1 MSKPQRLLSAQGQSM
16 MQEGGRQQRP
26 PLPSHTKFE
35 GLDPAPPPPPIDKP
49 LAVVDDEGPAE
60 YIDTATGKRTTEPKP
75 CCGCRTC
82 DFRFPL
88 EMDEETSKVYRE
100 AKYCG
105 LSYTFISSWCLMLV
119 FGTVAAGGIVAVG
132 FLDPKM
138 LQYQIVGII
147 LAIVFGVGLPVFI
160 VFWVCV
166 QREARD
172 IRRQYRVMKNK
183 EQVYKEENNAL
194 TDDMKKKNNQ
204 KDEEEKE
211 VEKNKND
218 IKVDVESPRTPGA
231 AKRGHIDEEMLAL
244 IEAVTTKK
252 NVVLGKSDNRIIAQ
266 VKNNA

>member
-1 MSKPQRLLSAQGQSM
+1 MSKPQRIVSAQGQSM

-26 PLPSHTKFE
+26 PLPPPTKFE
-35 GLDPAPPPPPIDKP
+35 GIDPAPPPPPIDAP
-49 LAVVDDEGPAE
+49 LAVVGDEGPAE
-60 YIDTATGKRTTEPKP
+60 YIDTATGKRTSQPKP

-138 LQYQIVGII
+138 LQYQIVGIV
-147 LAIVFGVGLPVFI
+147 LAVAFGVGLPVFI

-172 IRRQYRVMKNK
+172 IRRQYRAMKNK

-194 TDDMKKKNNQ
+194 VDNEKEKNKLKNSR
-204 KDEEEKE
+204 KDEEEGKE
-211 VEKNKND
+211 REKSGND
-218 IKVDVESPRTPGA
+218 TAVDVCRPRTPG
-231 AKRGHIDEEMLAL
+231 GEDIQLLLDD
-244 IEAVTTKK
+244 V
-252 NVVLGKSDNRIIAQ
+252 
-266 VKNNA
+266 

>member
-1 MSKPQRLLSAQGQSM
+1 M

-26 PLPSHTKFE
+26 PLPPPTKFE
-35 GLDPAPPPPPIDKP
+35 GIDPAPPPPPIDAP
-49 LAVVDDEGPAE
+49 LAVVGDEGPAE
-60 YIDTATGKRTTEPKP
+60 YIDTATGKRTSQPKP

-138 LQYQIVGII
+138 LQYQIVGIV
-147 LAIVFGVGLPVFI
+147 LAVAFGVGLPVFI

-172 IRRQYRVMKNK
+172 IRRQYPSHE
-183 EQVYKEENNAL
+183 EQRTGLQGRE
-194 TDDMKKKNNQ
+194 Q
-204 KDEEEKE
+204 R
-211 VEKNKND
+211 
-218 IKVDVESPRTPGA
+218 PR
-231 AKRGHIDEEMLAL
+231 R
-244 IEAVTTKK
+244 
-252 NVVLGKSDNRIIAQ
+252 
-266 VKNNA
+266 

>member
-1 MSKPQRLLSAQGQSM
+1 MSIVGHRTGIGIDPSSLGFGFRSVKMSKPGSLPSARGQNM
-16 MQEGGRQQRP
+16 MREGGRQQRP
-26 PLPSHTKFE
+26 PLSPHTKFE
-35 GLDPAPPPPPIDKP
+35 GLDPALPPPPIDKP

-60 YIDTATGKRTTEPKP
+60 YIDTTTGKRAKEPKP

-88 EMDEETSKVYRE
+88 EMDEETSTVYRE

-132 FLDPKM
+132 FLDPKL

-147 LAIVFGVGLPVFI
+147 LAIAFGVGLPVFI
-160 VFWVCV
+160 VFWICV

-183 EQVYKEENNAL
+183 EQVYKEENSAL
-194 TDDMKKKNNQ
+194 NDNGKKKNKQ

-211 VEKNKND
+211 EGKNKND
-218 IKVDVESPRTPGA
+218 IKVDVESSRTTG
-231 AKRGHIDEEMLAL
+231 DDDVEML
-244 IEAVTTKK
+244 IG
-252 NVVLGKSDNRIIAQ
+252 NV
-266 VKNNA
+266 